1 MEKIIDLLKTSFW
14 RVYFLSKS
22 FSAFKERNIFAKVAI
37 FLYFPIALFLT
48 SAIIAGIFQEP
59 LTPEQKIEKERI
71 AEERRILKEQTDAE
85 NKQKEEEDKRNAE
98 LAAIA
103 AKKKEL
109 EQLPLVTANQFAKKY
124 SDNQVA
130 ANMEFKGKRFRI
142 SGVILKIG
150 DSRGYPQLSLYR
162 NPDTGDDYDLSA
174 PDIIFKKDYYEAIS
188 KLKKRQKV
196 VAVCTGEEPSL
207 GMYARASDCDLIS
220 NP

>member
-1 MEKIIDLLKTSFW
+1 MQRIIELLKTSFW

-22 FSAFKERNIFAKVAI
+22 FSAFKGRNIFAKFAI
-37 FLYFPIALFLT
+37 LLYFLFALFLT
-48 SAIIAGIFQEP
+48 SAIVVGIFEEP
-59 LTPEQKIEKERI
+59 LTPEQKVEKERV
-71 AEERRILKEQTDAE
+71 AEERRILKEQTDLA
-85 NKQKEEEDKRNAE
+85 NKQKKEEDRRNAE
-98 LAAIA
+98 LAAVA

-150 DSRGYPQLSLYR
+150 DSGGYPQLSLYR

-174 PDIIFKKDYYEAIS
+174 PYIIFKKDYYEAIS
-188 KLKKRQKV
+188 KLEKRQKI
-196 VAVCTGEEPSL
+196 VAACTGEEPS
-207 GMYARASDCDLIS
+207 GGQYARASDCDLIS
-220 NP
+220 SP